1 MGKGMGEAREKG
13 GVREERTC
21 VRYCGAGTMSRLRTI
36 YAHTCTLIIIL
47 NYILHTHTHICIRNC
62 TCQTYMMT
70 IYVHIYCQLTNLHTY
85 AHKIFSFYALLLPP
99 FGAALN

>member
-1 MGKGMGEAREKG
+1 MGGAEGKEMGKGMGEAREEG

-47 NYILHTHTHICIRNC
+47 NYILHTHTHTFVYETVLAKLI
-62 TCQTYMMT
+62 
-70 IYVHIYCQLTNLHTY
+70 
-85 AHKIFSFYALLLPP
+85 
-99 FGAALN
+99 